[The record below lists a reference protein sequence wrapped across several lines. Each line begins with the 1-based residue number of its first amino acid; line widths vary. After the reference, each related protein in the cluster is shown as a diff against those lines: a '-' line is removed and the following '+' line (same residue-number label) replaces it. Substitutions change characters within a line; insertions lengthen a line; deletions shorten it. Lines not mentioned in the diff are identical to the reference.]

1 LVGSGEPSDGGA
13 EDAGLDDVIAAADLG
28 RAVPDAHP
36 QRHARDHR
44 ALAAKPLDVGF
55 QPVPG
60 VASCSID
67 DVGPPDDLA
76 ITRPPAG
83 LASGLPVVVTRLDR
97 DAEHEP
103 DRHPARHDQLG
114 EILPGQ
120 VRGEGRELG
129 TRPTALRAVCP
140 DRRPQRHELLPPE
153 QKRPA

>member
-13 EDAGLDDVIAAADLG
+13 EDAGLDDVIAAADLR

-36 QRHARDHR
+36 QLHARDHR
-44 ALAAKPLDVGF
+44 ALGPKPLDVGF

-60 VASCSID
+60 VASCLID
-67 DVGPPDDLA
+67 DVGPTDDLA
-76 ITRPPAG
+76 ITRPAAG
-83 LASGLPVVVTRLDR
+83 LACGLPVVVTRPDR

-103 DRHPARHDQLG
+103 DRYPASHDQLG

-120 VRGEGRELG
+120 VRREGRELG
-129 TRPTALRAVCP
+129 TRRTDVRAACP
-140 DRRPQRHELLPPE
+140 DRRPQRHELLPAE